1 MLHLRGRRGGAYA
14 PGVAELS
21 GVGGVV
27 GLRIL
32 GVVMIPAMTVGLI
45 GVVMLG
51 WAYEG
56 PRRFFRRA
64 TNRQP
69 DRAGGRI

>member
-1 MLHLRGRRGGAYA
+1 MLHLRGRQSSVYV
-14 PGVAELS
+14 PLS
-21 GVGGVV
+21 GVEGVV
-27 GLRIL
+27 HLRIL
-32 GVVMIPAMTVGLI
+32 GVVMITAMTVGLI

-56 PRRFFRRA
+56 PRRFFPRA

-69 DRAGGRI
+69 DWAGGRI

>member
-32 GVVMIPAMTVGLI
+32 GVVILTAVIVGFS
-45 GVVMLG
+45 GAAMLG

-56 PRRFFRRA
+56 PRRFFRRVG
-64 TNRQP
+64 NRKA
-69 DRAGGRI
+69 DWADGRI